1 MFMRKALLTV
11 LLVSVIVFVSIS
23 FMGAS
28 CTVSP
33 APGPGTSH
41 LIRLDNNSSN
51 SYYLEIFESLTAP
64 FPYIQKYT
72 GPYTTTSAYAN
83 YGDYVQIYSN
93 AGSYYLLLPPS
104 FTSNYM
110 FVNSGI
116 TFTIG
121 SGGGWVIEER

>member
-1 MFMRKALLTV
+1 MRKALLTV

-41 LIRLDNNSSN
+41 LIRLVNNSSN

-83 YGDYVQIYSN
+83 YGDYVQIYSI